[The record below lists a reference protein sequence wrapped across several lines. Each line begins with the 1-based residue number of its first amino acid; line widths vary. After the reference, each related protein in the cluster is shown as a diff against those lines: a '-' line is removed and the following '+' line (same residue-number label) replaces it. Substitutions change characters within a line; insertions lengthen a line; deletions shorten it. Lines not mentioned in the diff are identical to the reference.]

1 MYIAI
6 YVYMHMHMYIAKY
19 NILIDTYLFKKTK
32 KNTNKHDIQNAYESS
47 IIFQPF
53 YMPMFLPNLR
63 LMRPL
68 SLKKVSLMI
77 PSLFE
82 IFHLNGIVTNMR
94 DAA

>member
-1 MYIAI
+1 
-6 YVYMHMHMYIAKY
+6 
-19 NILIDTYLFKKTK
+19 
-32 KNTNKHDIQNAYESS
+32 
-47 IIFQPF
+47 
-53 YMPMFLPNLR
+53 MFLPNLR

-94 DAA
+94 DAASVTFQHNLSCMYKYKYTTTVFRPSMCYIVNVQFTGGC